1 MKRKKH
7 IQAAIW
13 ISAILL
19 AGSLWVGFFCL
30 RWLRLYWPGLPGIVF
45 WICWMASPGSFILSG
60 RLPRGRVKSFFRH
73 VGEGWFTLSLYPLL
87 YAGLATGVGILCRL
101 GGVRLPLRQT
111 GWAVLALAGL
121 TLLAAVPN
129 ALRLRLT
136 RYTIQLDKP
145 CPDLRLVLLSD
156 LHLGFFTPRWLFS
169 QLRDTVNRC
178 RPDLILIAGD
188 LFDEDAR
195 SLRRRKEGASILA
208 AWEST
213 GGVFACEGNHDLL
226 APGPE
231 AEEFFRQAGIRLLRD
246 QAVSVSGIT
255 LAGRRDYRGRARL
268 SPEELLAGVSRD
280 QPVVVL
286 DHNPAGSRELAG
298 AGPDLILCG
307 HTHNG
312 QSFPG
317 NWLGRLFPYPFYG
330 LHTLGR
336 SRCVVT
342 SGAGLWGFPV
352 RLGSF
357 REIVVI
363 QLSGSPP
370 ESGS

>member
-1 MKRKKH
+1 MKTKKH
-7 IQAAIW
+7 LRAAVW
-13 ISAILL
+13 ISAAL
-19 AGSLWVGFFCL
+19 AGGSLLTGLSSL
-30 RWLRLYWPGLPGIVF
+30 RWLRLYWPGLPGAVF
-45 WICWMASPGSFILSG
+45 WVLWMASPLAFIVSG
-60 RLPRGRVKSFFRH
+60 RLPRGKLKSVLRH
-73 VGEGWFTLSLYPLL
+73 IGEGWFTLFLYPLM
-87 YAGLATGVGILCRL
+87 YAGLATGAGLLCRAAGL
-101 GGVRLPLRQT
+101 TLPLRPA
-111 GWAVLALAGL
+111 GWWVLALSGL

-129 ALRLRLT
+129 ALRLRQT
-136 RYTIQLDKP
+136 QYSIRLDRP
-145 CPDLRLVLLSD
+145 CPSLRLVLLSD
-156 LHLGFFTPRWLFS
+156 LHLGFFSPRWLFP
-169 QLRDTVNRC
+169 QLRDAVNRC

-195 SLRRRKEGASILA
+195 SLRRREEAAAVLA
-208 AWEST
+208 GWESA

-231 AEEFFRQAGIRLLRD
+231 AEEFFRRAGIRLLRD